1 MPQILTISGWAQK
14 SDSLMRAVPA
24 GYSTTYIDYLPC
36 QDFVEMAATLLPP
49 FADIPIVMGWSLG
62 SQLAVRAVAA
72 GFLKPKLLVLF
83 SAPYQ
88 YVNGG
93 GIECGAPKLVFKA
106 FSQVFK
112 LTPKKSL
119 QNFAEMMA
127 GKEDSPLKTVFE
139 TIEDNP
145 ERMKEWVRW
154 LKILGEF
161 SCETIDF
168 EHFPRT
174 LLIHNEPD
182 PITPTD
188 QSRLYHEH
196 LPESVLEIIPIE
208 GHAPHLQNTAHVQA
222 LLEKEFA
229 LVLR

>member
-1 MPQILTISGWAQK
+1 
-14 SDSLMRAVPA
+14 
-24 GYSTTYIDYLPC
+24 
-36 QDFVEMAATLLPP
+36 MAATLLPP
-49 FADIPIVMGWSLG
+49 FANTPIVMGWSLG
-62 SQLAVRAVAA
+62 AQLAVRAVAA

-127 GKEDSPLKTVFE
+127 GKEGHLKYVFE

-174 LLIHNEPD
+174 ILFHNEPD
-182 PITPTD
+182 PVTPTD
-188 QSRLYHEH
+188 QSRLYHQH
-196 LPESVLEIIPIE
+196 LPESLLEIIPIE
-208 GHAPHLQNTAHVQA
+208 GHAPHLQNISLVKAI
-222 LLEKEFA
+222 LEKEIG

>member
-1 MPQILTISGWAQK
+1 
-14 SDSLMRAVPA
+14 
-24 GYSTTYIDYLPC
+24 
-36 QDFVEMAATLLPP
+36 MAATLLPP
-49 FADIPIVMGWSLG
+49 FANTPIVMGWSLG
-62 SQLAVRAVAA
+62 AQLAVRAVAA
-72 GFLKPKLLVLF
+72 GFLKPKLLVLL

-127 GKEDSPLKTVFE
+127 GKEGHLKYVFE

-174 LLIHNEPD
+174 ILFHNEPD
-182 PITPTD
+182 PVTPTD
-188 QSRLYHEH
+188 QSRLYHQH
-196 LPESVLEIIPIE
+196 LPESLLEIIPIE
-208 GHAPHLQNTAHVQA
+208 GHAPHLQNISLVKAI
-222 LLEKEFA
+222 LEKEIG

>member
-1 MPQILTISGWAQK
+1 MPEILTISGWAQK
-14 SDSLMRAVPA
+14 PDSLMRAVPEGFSA
-24 GYSTTYIDYLPC
+24 TYIDYLPC
-36 QDFVEMAATLLPP
+36 QDFAEMATTLLPP
-49 FADIPIVMGWSLG
+49 FANTPIVMGWSLG

-93 GIECGAPKLVFKA
+93 DIHCGAPKLVFKA

-119 QNFAEMMA
+119 QNFAQMMA
-127 GKEDSPLKTVFE
+127 GKDSALKYVFE

-145 ERMKEWVRW
+145 MRMKEWVRW

-161 SCETIDF
+161 SCEMLDF
-168 EHFPRT
+168 EYFPRT
-174 LLIHNEPD
+174 ILIHNDPD
-182 PITPTD
+182 PVTPAD
-188 QSRLYHEH
+188 QSRLYHQH
-196 LPESVLEIIPIE
+196 LPESLLEIIPTE
-208 GHAPHLQNTAHVQA
+208 GHAPHVQA
-222 LLEKEFA
+222 APLVQGLLKKEFV

>member
-1 MPQILTISGWAQK
+1 MVEILTISGWAQK
-14 SDSLMRAVPA
+14 SDSLMRAVPP
-24 GYSTTYIDYLPC
+24 GYNATYIDYLPC
-36 QDFVEMAATLLPP
+36 QDFAEMAATLLSP
-49 FADIPIVMGWSLG
+49 FINTPIVMGWSLG
-62 SQLAVRAVAA
+62 AQLAVRAVAA

-127 GKEDSPLKTVFE
+127 GKEGHLKYVFE

-174 LLIHNEPD
+174 ILFHNEPD
-182 PITPTD
+182 PVTPTD
-188 QSRLYHEH
+188 QSRLYHQH
-196 LPESVLEIIPIE
+196 LPESLLEIIPIE
-208 GHAPHLQNTAHVQA
+208 GHAPHLQNISLVKAI
-222 LLEKEFA
+222 LEKEIG